1 MNYFKYISII
11 LVTIWVIFYS
21 ECKAEDFRKTVY
33 LNSLTSYNQSRV
45 KYFNIAAQ
53 MKKNN
58 QDIEFY
64 RSRRLEAMSNGDFNS
79 EKYNRLSSIILDRS
93 RNNERLALQKN
104 TLSYKDFKI
113 SNKEIKFKQCN
124 ICWYCTGYFSHTV
137 YCVHTHGV

>member
-1 MNYFKYISII
+1 MNYFKYISVI

-21 ECKAEDFRKTVY
+21 ECKAEDFSKKVY

-45 KYFNIAAQ
+45 KYFNITAQ

-64 RSRRLEAMSNGDFNS
+64 RSRRLEAMSSGDFNS

-93 RNNERLALQKN
+93 RNNEKLALQKN

-113 SNKEIKFKQCN
+113 SNKEEE
-124 ICWYCTGYFSHTV
+124 TDR
-137 YCVHTHGV
+137 

>member
-21 ECKAEDFRKTVY
+21 ECKAEDFSKTVY

-64 RSRRLEAMSNGDFNS
+64 RSRRLEAMSNGDFKS

-93 RNNERLALQKN
+93 KNNERLALQKN

-113 SNKEIKFKQCN
+113 SNKEEAIN
-124 ICWYCTGYFSHTV
+124 R
-137 YCVHTHGV
+137 